1 MKGKP
6 TQEIIRPAAYDSEAA
21 SHSGIMQR
29 LSGGGHLYVQT
40 AAALTAVCSV
50 QGAMLPMQMAQ
61 AETLPNNDTSS
72 LILDSTTSQTGDTI
86 TVNDGG
92 ELNV

>member
-29 LSGGGHLYVQT
+29 LSGGDICTYRQLQ
-40 AAALTAVCSV
+40 
-50 QGAMLPMQMAQ
+50 P
-61 AETLPNNDTSS
+61 
-72 LILDSTTSQTGDTI
+72 
-86 TVNDGG
+86 
-92 ELNV
+92 